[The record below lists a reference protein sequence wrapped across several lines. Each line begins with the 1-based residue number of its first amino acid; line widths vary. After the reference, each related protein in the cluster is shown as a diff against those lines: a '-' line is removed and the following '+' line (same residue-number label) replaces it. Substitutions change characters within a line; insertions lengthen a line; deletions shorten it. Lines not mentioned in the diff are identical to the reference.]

1 MYPVLEETLR
11 THTTMPSILRI
22 TPTIATRKR
31 RLEHEERQRG
41 GVSWFLS
48 TLFRSGF
55 IQFLDIL
62 FYFCVLLVCF

>member
-11 THTTMPSILRI
+11 TYTTMPSILRI

-55 IQFLDIL
+55 I
-62 FYFCVLLVCF
+62 